1 MADPN
6 SNKPDQPAAAG
17 RKPEDAAE
25 RLNEILS
32 SPIENPFSGESPA
45 APVPAD
51 AAAKSAPPPDRTGS
65 VSADALPPDLAA
77 WQGAAFVPETARQAA
92 AQSATEAVSAQP
104 SAPAAQPAQ
113 APAAPLDSAGSR
125 AIAKVRRLMLVST
138 LLTALAIAAVFAV
151 IGYRV
156 FQGGESQPATQA
168 TLTLPPGAK
177 IVQTAIAEDR
187 IVLTLQVGG
196 ALEIRTYD
204 LKTLKPLGRLNFSTV
219 P

>member
-1 MADPN
+1 VPAG
-6 SNKPDQPAAAG
+6 AAAEST
-17 RKPEDAAE
+17 RPLDAAT
-25 RLNEILS
+25 
-32 SPIENPFSGESPA
+32 ESTT
-45 APVPAD
+45 
-51 AAAKSAPPPDRTGS
+51 S
-65 VSADALPPDLAA
+65 LPPDLAA
-77 WQGAAFVPETARQAA
+77 WQGAASAPETPRDVAA
-92 AQSATEAVSAQP
+92 PAATEPRVGEA
-104 SAPAAQPAQ
+104 SAPAVEAVAIQASAAAAEPARTPE
-113 APAAPLDSAGSR
+113 APPDPAGSGV
-125 AIAKVRRLMLVST
+125 IAKVRRLMLVST

-156 FQGGESQPATQA
+156 FKGGESQPATQA

>member
-1 MADPN
+1 
-6 SNKPDQPAAAG
+6 
-17 RKPEDAAE
+17 
-25 RLNEILS
+25 
-32 SPIENPFSGESPA
+32 
-45 APVPAD
+45 
-51 AAAKSAPPPDRTGS
+51 
-65 VSADALPPDLAA
+65 
-77 WQGAAFVPETARQAA
+77 
-92 AQSATEAVSAQP
+92 
-104 SAPAAQPAQ
+104 
-113 APAAPLDSAGSR
+113 
-125 AIAKVRRLMLVST
+125 MLVST